1 MEKEGDMSV
10 TLTEAE
16 SYVVG
21 LKPSLDAQ
29 MTILKG
35 KLSSISSKIYLSP
48 GRLKT
53 KESVYLKTKR
63 KSKRLNEI
71 YDYAGLRLLCLFEDD
86 IFEVHKDFV
95 RMLRVVD
102 DEEIDAKYQLKK
114 CSVYNWDKDY
124 QESIKN
130 EVNKYYQ
137 EGKEYKFESE
147 EKPSGYKSIHYVVRQ
162 EGQRGWV
169 EVQLRTLIQDVWG
182 QLEHSISYKKGGV
195 HPHIRKSFYL
205 LSKDLGN
212 IESLLSYLRTV
223 NKKEEAGEEYFNK
236 SAKPQYVF
244 NYEDSIF
251 PIIFNSKEELKNAS
265 DSYWEMVNGELL
277 ITPEW
282 VSKARGYLD
291 VIEDGISAREL
302 AKNQELTYWIKMEKA
317 FLLFCEEKHEK
328 SLEIY
333 GDVEKEHKD
342 RYCVYFRMGELYF
355 ILGRI
360 VEALDAFDK
369 AESLLKTTDGLG
381 LVNQHRIK
389 TKLAYTYWRLGEEY
403 IDICNEEIDDAREK
417 YYENPDDFTE
427 KQRMALVNNVCWY
440 RLEKY
445 IILQNR
451 FLCERKAEDE
461 KKALKAYEDV
471 TAEFE
476 EVEKCLQDGGKEA
489 GHMLD
494 TAAWYCYWSYKR
506 DIRNKDFL
514 AKAKVYAYALND
526 MTKSPPREMRSMK
539 TYMAHI
545 QEIMSE

>member
-1 MEKEGDMSV
+1 MSV

>member
-1 MEKEGDMSV
+1 M
-10 TLTEAE
+10 
-16 SYVVG
+16 
-21 LKPSLDAQ
+21 
-29 MTILKG
+29 
-35 KLSSISSKIYLSP
+35 
-48 GRLKT
+48 
-53 KESVYLKTKR
+53 
-63 KSKRLNEI
+63 
-71 YDYAGLRLLCLFEDD
+71 
-86 IFEVHKDFV
+86 
-95 RMLRVVD
+95 
-102 DEEIDAKYQLKK
+102 
-114 CSVYNWDKDY
+114 
-124 QESIKN
+124 
-130 EVNKYYQ
+130 
-137 EGKEYKFESE
+137 
-147 EKPSGYKSIHYVVRQ
+147 
-162 EGQRGWV
+162 
-169 EVQLRTLIQDVWG
+169 
-182 QLEHSISYKKGGV
+182 
-195 HPHIRKSFYL
+195 

-223 NKKEEAGEEYFNK
+223 NKKEEAGEEYFNR

-265 DSYWEMVNGELL
+265 DAYWEMVNGELV
-277 ITPEW
+277 ITPDW
-282 VSKARGYLD
+282 VSKARRYID

-302 AKNQELTYWIKMEKA
+302 AENQELNYWIKMEKA

-333 GDVEKEHKD
+333 ENIEKEHKD
-342 RYCVYFRMGELYF
+342 RYCIYFRMRELYF

-403 IDICNEEIDDAREK
+403 IDICNEEVDDAREK

-451 FLCERKAEDE
+451 FLCEGKIEDK

-506 DIRNKDFL
+506 DIRNKEFL
-514 AKAKVYAYALND
+514 AKAKAYAFALND
-526 MTKSPPREMRSMK
+526 MTKSPPPEMRSMK

>member
-1 MEKEGDMSV
+1 MSV
-10 TLTEAE
+10 TLAEAE
-16 SYVVG
+16 SYVDG

-29 MTILKG
+29 ITILKN

-86 IFEVHKDFV
+86 IFEVHKNFI
-95 RMLRVVD
+95 RMLRVV
-102 DEEIDAKYQLKK
+102 DEEIDAKYELKK

-137 EGKEYKFESE
+137 EDKEYKFESE

-162 EGQRGWV
+162 EGQRGWI

-212 IESLLSYLRTV
+212 IEILLSYLKNV
-223 NKKEEAGEEYFNK
+223 NKKEAAGEEYFNK
-236 SAKPQYVF
+236 SAKPKYVF
-244 NYEDSIF
+244 NYERAIF
-251 PIIFNSKEELKNAS
+251 PVIFNSREKLKKAS
-265 DSYWEMVNGELL
+265 DAYWEMVNAVDEGM

-291 VIEDGISAREL
+291 MIEDGITAKEF
-302 AKNQELTYWIKMEKA
+302 AKNQKLTYWIKMEKA
-317 FLLFCEEKHEK
+317 FLLFCEERHED

-333 GDVEKEHKD
+333 EEIEKKYKD

-360 VEALDAFDK
+360 VDALDAFDK

-381 LVNQHRIK
+381 LVNQYRIK
-389 TKLAYTYWRLGEEY
+389 TKLAYTYWKLGEEY

-417 YYENPDDFTE
+417 YYENPDEFTE
-427 KQRMALVNNVCWY
+427 KQRLALINNICWY

-445 IILQNR
+445 IILQNKFSYKR
-451 FLCERKAEDE
+451 NKENEE
-461 KKALKAYEDV
+461 KALKAYEDV
-471 TAEFE
+471 TTEFAA
-476 EVEKCLQDGGKEA
+476 VEKCLQEGGKEA

-506 DIRNKDFL
+506 DVKNKEFL
-514 AKAKVYAYALND
+514 SKAKKYAYALND
-526 MTKSPPREMRSMK
+526 ITKSSSPIMSSMK

-545 QEIMSE
+545 QEIMFE

>member
-1 MEKEGDMSV
+1 MSV
-10 TLTEAE
+10 TLAEAE

-95 RMLRVVD
+95 RMLRIVV
-102 DEEIDAKYQLKK
+102 DEEIDAKYQLKT

-147 EKPSGYKSIHYVVRQ
+147 EKSSGYKSIHYVVRQ
-162 EGQRGWV
+162 EGHRGWV

-182 QLEHSISYKKGGV
+182 QLEHEISYKKGGV

-223 NKKEEAGEEYFNK
+223 NKKEEAGEEYFNR

-265 DSYWEMVNGELL
+265 DAYWEMVNGELV
-277 ITPEW
+277 ITPDW
-282 VSKARGYLD
+282 VSKARRYID

-302 AKNQELTYWIKMEKA
+302 AENQELNYWIKMEKA

-333 GDVEKEHKD
+333 EDIEKEHKD

-355 ILGRI
+355 ILGLI

-369 AESLLKTTDGLG
+369 AESLLKTTNGLG

-451 FLCERKAEDE
+451 FLCEGKIGDE
-461 KKALKAYEDV
+461 KKALKAYEGV

-506 DIRNKDFL
+506 DIRNKEFL
-514 AKAKVYAYALND
+514 AKAKAYAFALND
-526 MTKSPPREMRSMK
+526 ITKSPPPEMRSMK

>member
-1 MEKEGDMSV
+1 MTV
-10 TLTEAE
+10 TLAEAE
-16 SYVVG
+16 SYVNG

-29 MTILKG
+29 MTILKN
-35 KLSSISSKIYLSP
+35 KLSPISSKIYLSS

-63 KSKRLNEI
+63 KSKPLTEI

-86 IFEVHKDFV
+86 ILEVHKNFIQI
-95 RMLRVVD
+95 LRDVTGD
-102 DEEIDAKYQLKK
+102 IDKKYELRT

-124 QESIKN
+124 EDIIKS
-130 EVNKYYQ
+130 EINKYYP
-137 EGKEYKFESE
+137 EGAGYKFESE
-147 EKPSGYKSIHYVVRQ
+147 EKSSGYKSIHYVVRQ
-162 EGQRGWV
+162 EGQAGWI

-212 IESLLSYLRTV
+212 IESLLSYLRNV

-236 SAKPQYVF
+236 SAKPKYVF
-244 NYEDSIF
+244 DYERTIF
-251 PIIFNSKEELKNAS
+251 PVIFNSREKLKKAS
-265 DSYWEMVNGELL
+265 DAYWEMVNGVDEGV

-291 VIEDGISAREL
+291 MIEDGITAKEL
-302 AKNQELTYWIKMEKA
+302 KNPELTYWLEMEKA
-317 FLLFCEEKHEK
+317 FLLFCEERYEDSLRIYKEIEK
-328 SLEIY
+328 KY
-333 GDVEKEHKD
+333 KD

-355 ILGRI
+355 ILGH
-360 VEALDAFDK
+360 VHMVDALDAFDK

-381 LVNQHRIK
+381 LVNQYRIK
-389 TKLAYTYWRLGEEY
+389 TKLAYTYWKLGEEY
-403 IDICNEEIDDAREK
+403 IDICNEEIEDARAM
-417 YYENPDDFTE
+417 YYENPDEFSE
-427 KQRMALVNNVCWY
+427 KQRLALINNICWY

-451 FLCERKAEDE
+451 FLCKRNKENEEIAIR
-461 KKALKAYEDV
+461 AYEDV
-471 TAEFE
+471 TVEFAA
-476 EVEKCLQDGGKEA
+476 VEKCLQEGGKEV

-506 DIRNKDFL
+506 DAKNMEFL
-514 AKAKVYAYALND
+514 SMAKKYAYALND
-526 MTKSPPREMRSMK
+526 MTKNTSPVMSSMK